1 MNTPTPYEKL
11 MAAKLDQVP
20 VPDMADSIWAR
31 IELQLDAVVDNPD
44 EHTPEAKKEHT
55 PAKKSMIKHI
65 GKGWYGIAGV
75 AVAATTMWWYTSRP
89 TTVPEKTPPVKN
101 IPATQAPVDSGTI
114 KPPLEKK
121 EVPVLP
127 KNDTA
132 HLLVPPPP
140 VTDSPAAPVLLP
152 PTADSLFVPHYRY
165 APPVKDTVHPV
176 KKPRG
181 VPGITEDDYR
191 ISVQKDSAVKNN

>member
-44 EHTPEAKKEHT
+44 EHTPETKNQHT
-55 PAKKSMIKHI
+55 PAKKSIIKHI

-75 AVAATTMWWYTSRP
+75 AVTATMMWWYTSRP
-89 TTVPEKTPPVKN
+89 ITVPEKPARVKT
-101 IPATQAPVDSGTI
+101 IPATQAPVDSSVTI
-114 KPPLEKK
+114 PPLEKK
-121 EVPVLP
+121 LVPVPP
-127 KNDTA
+127 KNDTP
-132 HLLVPPPP
+132 HLMELPPPA
-140 VTDSPAAPVLLP
+140 TDSPAAPVWVP
-152 PTADSLFVPHYRY
+152 PPVDSLLIPHYRY
-165 APPVKDTVHPV
+165 VPPVKDTVPPV

-191 ISVQKDSAVKNN
+191 ISVQKDSTVKNN